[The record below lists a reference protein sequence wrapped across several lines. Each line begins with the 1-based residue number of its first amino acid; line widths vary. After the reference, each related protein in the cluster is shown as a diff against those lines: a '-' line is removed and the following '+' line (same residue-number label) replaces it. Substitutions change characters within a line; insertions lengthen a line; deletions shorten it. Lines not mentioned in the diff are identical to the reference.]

1 MDLEDLGGLD
11 ATMTAAQP
19 TTPLHPETAQNG
31 APRAPGTPFG
41 QALSA
46 QPLELAP
53 AVCGLLERG
62 LEASHRHL
70 LLAVLQQCGRDLE
83 GVRWRL
89 VVDGARLV
97 PEAEEG

>member
-1 MDLEDLGGLD
+1 
-11 ATMTAAQP
+11 MTAAQA
-19 TTPLHPETAQNG
+19 TTPREHETSQNG
-31 APRAPGTPFG
+31 PLRAAQP
-41 QALSA
+41 LSA

-62 LEASHRHL
+62 LEAGQRHL

-97 PEAEEG
+97 PEADAEGREEG

>member
-1 MDLEDLGGLD
+1 MSVP
-11 ATMTAAQP
+11 QP
-19 TTPLHPETAQNG
+19 ITPPAPETAQNG
-31 APRAPGTPFG
+31 APGAPGAPFG
-41 QALSA
+41 QPLSA

-62 LEASHRHL
+62 LDASHRHL

-97 PEAEEG
+97 PEEEGA

>member
-1 MDLEDLGGLD
+1 MS
-11 ATMTAAQP
+11 ASQP
-19 TTPLHPETAQNG
+19 TTPVEPETRQNG
-31 APRAPGTPFG
+31 APPAP

>member
-1 MDLEDLGGLD
+1 
-11 ATMTAAQP
+11 MTAAQP
-19 TTPLHPETAQNG
+19 SPLLEPETRQNG
-31 APRAPGTPFG
+31 APRAP

-62 LEASHRHL
+62 LEAAQRHL
-70 LLAVLQQCGRDLE
+70 LLALLQQCGRDLE

-97 PEAEEG
+97 PSDAEGGEEGA

>member
-1 MDLEDLGGLD
+1 MDLEDLGRVMAPEVGP
-11 ATMTAAQP
+11 QP
-19 TTPLHPETAQNG
+19 TTPPQPQTRQNG
-31 APRAPGTPFG
+31 PVGVP

-62 LEASHRHL
+62 LEASQRHL

-97 PEAEEG
+97 PEAEE

>member
-1 MDLEDLGGLD
+1 M
-11 ATMTAAQP
+11 APQP
-19 TTPLHPETAQNG
+19 ITPAEPETRQNG
-31 APRAPGTPFG
+31 PLRAP
-41 QALSA
+41 QS
-46 QPLELAP
+46 QEPLELAP

-62 LEASHRHL
+62 LEAGQRHL

-97 PEAEEG
+97 PEDEGVV